1 MSYTNKN
8 KKLTEEQR
16 QELIDKYDVDDII
29 AILEPDIEDLIDIL
43 EEWIVDNLEDFEL
56 QNDYQETEN

>member
-1 MSYTNKN
+1 MKYTRTI
-8 KKLTEEQR
+8 KKLTENQR

-43 EEWIVDNLEDFEL
+43 EEWIVDKLEDFEL
-56 QNDYQETEN
+56 QNDYQETED